1 MSKKAV
7 LLVNLGSPDS
17 TKVSDVRRYLRQFL
31 MDPRVLD
38 SSPLVRWLVVNLCIL
53 PSRPKETSKAYNRIW
68 TKDGSPL
75 ITCSINL
82 QEAIA
87 KAVNLPVEL
96 AMRYGNPSIPKAI
109 ENLRNQNIEQLF
121 IIPLYPQ
128 YAMSSYETAVVAVM
142 EAIHKIAPNIKTTTL
157 QPFYSE
163 ADYIDALVES
173 SRPYLNEGFDHLL
186 FSFHGLP
193 ERHLIKGD
201 PSHAHCMT
209 VPDCCNTCHP
219 AHATCYKHQ
228 CLQTVKHFVEKAKI
242 PESKYSVSFQSR
254 LGREPWLKPYTDY
267 RFKELPKSGVKKL
280 LVISP
285 AFVADCL
292 ETLEELAMA
301 GKETF
306 IEAGG
311 ESFQQI
317 PCLNMHPKWIQFL
330 NNKITSWIS

>member
-1 MSKKAV
+1 MSKKAA

-17 TKVSDVRRYLRQFL
+17 TSVSDVRRYLKQFL

-38 SSPLVRWLVVNLCIL
+38 SSPLVRWTVVNLLIL
-53 PSRPKETSKAYNRIW
+53 PSRPKETSKAYSRIW

-75 ITCSINL
+75 IVCSKEL
-82 QEAIA
+82 Q
-87 KAVNLPVEL
+87 KAVAKVVNVRIEL
-96 AMRYGNPSIPKAI
+96 AMSYGNPSIPAAI
-109 ENLRNQNIEQLF
+109 ERLRDEGIEELF
-121 IIPLYPQ
+121 IIPLYPH

-142 EAIHKIAPNIKTTTL
+142 ESIAKIAPHIKTTTL
-157 QPFYSE
+157 QPFYKE
-163 ADYIDALVES
+163 PDYIEALVENS
-173 SRPYLNEGFDHLL
+173 QPFLNEGFDHLL

-193 ERHLIKGD
+193 ERHLVKGD

-209 VPDCCNTCHP
+209 VPDCCNTCSP

-228 CLQTVKHFVEKAKI
+228 CLQTVKYFVEKANI

-254 LGREPWLKPYTDY
+254 LGREPWLKPYTDHK
-267 RFKELPKSGVKKL
+267 FKELPKAGVKKL

-285 AFVADCL
+285 AFVSDCL

-311 ESFQQI
+311 ESFYQI
-317 PCLNMHPKWIQFL
+317 PCLNTHPKWIQFL
-330 NNKITSWIS
+330 VNKINLWT

>member
-17 TKVSDVRRYLRQFL
+17 TKVSDVRRYLKQFL

-53 PSRPKETSKAYNRIW
+53 PSRPKETSKAYSRIW

-75 ITCSINL
+75 IIYSKDL
-82 QEAIA
+82 QKAIA
-87 KAVNLPVEL
+87 ENVDMPVEL
-96 AMRYGNPSIPKAI
+96 AMSYGNPSIPRAI
-109 ENLRNQNIEQLF
+109 ERLRDQSIEELF
-121 IIPLYPQ
+121 VIPLYPH
-128 YAMSSYETAVVAVM
+128 YAMSSYETAIVAVM
-142 EAIHKIAPNIKTTTL
+142 EAICKIAPNIKATVL
-157 QPFYSE
+157 QPFYKE
-163 ADYIDALVES
+163 PDYIEALVES
-173 SRPYLNEGFDHLL
+173 AESYLNEGFDHLL

-193 ERHLIKGD
+193 ERHLVKGD
-201 PSHAHCMT
+201 PSGAHCMK
-209 VPDCCNTCHP
+209 VPDCCNTCNP
-219 AHATCYKHQ
+219 AHASCYKHQ
-228 CLQTVKHFVEKAKI
+228 CLQTVKYFVEKAKI

-254 LGREPWLKPYTDY
+254 LGRDPWLKPYTDY
-267 RFKELPKSGVKKL
+267 RFKELPKDGVKKL

-311 ESFQQI
+311 EIFHQI
-317 PCLNMHPKWIQFL
+317 PCLNMNPKWIQFL
-330 NNKITSWIS
+330 IKRINLWT